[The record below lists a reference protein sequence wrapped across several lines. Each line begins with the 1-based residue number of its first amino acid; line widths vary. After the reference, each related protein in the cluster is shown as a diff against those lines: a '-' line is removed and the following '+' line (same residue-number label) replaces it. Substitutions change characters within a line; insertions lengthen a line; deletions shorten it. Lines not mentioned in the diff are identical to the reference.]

1 MKAKEYEKFLTELTE
16 SIKEGVHI
24 IDKEGN
30 TIMYNT
36 VMSELEQQ
44 RRGDVLGKPFREVF
58 SNISLEESTLSRAL
72 LKNIP
77 TKESL

>member
-24 IDKEGN
+24 IDKKRN
-30 TIMYNT
+30 TIIYNT

-44 RRGDVLGKPFREVF
+44 RRGDVLGKPFKEIF
-58 SNISLEESTLSRAL
+58 FKSLH
-72 LKNIP
+72 
-77 TKESL
+77 

>member
-16 SIKEGVHI
+16 SIKEGVNI

-44 RRGDVLGKPFREVF
+44 RRGDVLGKPSTKIGRASCRERV
-58 SNISLEESTLSRAL
+58 
-72 LKNIP
+72 
-77 TKESL
+77 